1 MTRKFKLP
9 IRQFVVFLGNNKSR
23 MTTKIDFPILKFEF
37 PNISLADV
45 DYCLFL
51 NSTKPEEI
59 ILSILADFK
68 DISTDTVLK
77 QIIS

>member
-1 MTRKFKLP
+1 
-9 IRQFVVFLGNNKSR
+9 